1 MKSIKYISNTNKTY
15 FTSKLNHIKCQMIER
30 INYYYYPLGTIRQ
43 NLFLLTFFIETYSQL
58 KQKCKYELSEDLKK
72 DTIQKV

>member
-1 MKSIKYISNTNKTY
+1 
-15 FTSKLNHIKCQMIER
+15 MIER